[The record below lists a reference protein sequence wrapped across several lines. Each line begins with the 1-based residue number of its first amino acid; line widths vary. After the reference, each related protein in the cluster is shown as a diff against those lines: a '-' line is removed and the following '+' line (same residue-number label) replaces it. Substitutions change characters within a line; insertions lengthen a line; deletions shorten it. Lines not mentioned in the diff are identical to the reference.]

1 MRTRTGGPMR
11 AMKGMC
17 ALLLLALTLGA
28 CASTGGGRSEV
39 TRSVGT
45 SSRGE
50 LDETVRTILTRNQYV
65 LEREQLE
72 TNMLY
77 ETRWRLRQPFAD
89 EVAQGATSAE
99 SRIIVRAR
107 PRSREAN
114 IYTVTVTFENR
125 IRTGD
130 GEWVELVATP
140 EFTKYAQDIAGELSR
155 ELVQG
160 IRVR

>member
-1 MRTRTGGPMR
+1 MR
-11 AMKGMC
+11 AMRWIC
-17 ALLLLALTLGA
+17 ALLLALTLGA
-28 CASTGGGRSEV
+28 CASTGGVRSGV
-39 TRSVGT
+39 TQSVGT

-50 LDETVRTILTRNQYV
+50 LDETVRLILTRNQYV
-65 LEREQLE
+65 LEREVLE

-77 ETRWRLRQPFAD
+77 ETRWRLRQPFED
-89 EVAQGATSAE
+89 ERALGATQAE

-130 GEWVELVATP
+130 AEWVEVAATP
-140 EFTKYAQDIAGELSR
+140 EFTRYAQDIAGELSR
-155 ELVQG
+155 ELAQG

>member
-1 MRTRTGGPMR
+1 MR
-11 AMKGMC
+11 AMRWIC
-17 ALLLLALTLGA
+17 ALLLALTLGA
-28 CASTGGGRSEV
+28 CASTGGGRSGV
-39 TRSVGT
+39 TQSVGT

-50 LDETVRTILTRNQYV
+50 LDETVRLILTRNQYV
-65 LEREQLE
+65 LEREVLE

-77 ETRWRLRQPFAD
+77 ETRWRLRQPFED
-89 EVAQGATSAE
+89 ERALGATQAE

-130 GEWVELVATP
+130 AEWVEVAATP
-140 EFTKYAQDIAGELSR
+140 EFTRYAQDIAGELSR
-155 ELVQG
+155 ELAQG

>member
-1 MRTRTGGPMR
+1 MKATRWT
-11 AMKGMC
+11 C
-17 ALLLLALTLGA
+17 ALALLVMLVGA

-50 LDETVRTILTRNQYV
+50 LDQTVRTILTRNLYV
-65 LEREQLE
+65 IEREQLE

-77 ETRWRLRQPFAD
+77 ETRWQVRQPFED
-89 EVAQGATSAE
+89 ERAQGATQAE

-114 IYTVTVTFENR
+114 IYTVSVTFENR

-130 GEWVELVATP
+130 GEWVDLPATP
-140 EFTKYAQDIAGELSR
+140 DFTKYAQDIAGELSR
-155 ELVQG
+155 ELAQG